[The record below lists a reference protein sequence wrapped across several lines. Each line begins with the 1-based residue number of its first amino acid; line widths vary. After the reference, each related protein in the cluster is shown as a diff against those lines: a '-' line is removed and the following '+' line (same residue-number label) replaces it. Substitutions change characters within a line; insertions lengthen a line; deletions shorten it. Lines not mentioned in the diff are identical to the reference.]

1 MTVIF
6 SSSVMLKS
14 EYFTL
19 QKQLFGIDTDTLK
32 QSYGL
37 CLEEDS
43 SKTLQVET
51 YVWFNKRDP
60 NLHGEW
66 DFEPLF
72 PGENTV
78 DQLVEITKVLGT
90 PTREEIRCMNPN
102 YTDFRFPQIKAHPWH
117 KVCFHLTLVVPRGT
131 TICCLA
137 ACCVYHSS

>member
-1 MTVIF
+1 MTKIVCF
-6 SSSVMLKS
+6 QNGSFEL
-14 EYFTL
+14 
-19 QKQLFGIDTDTLK
+19 
-32 QSYGL
+32 
-37 CLEEDS
+37 DS

-117 KVCFHLTLVVPRGT
+117 KVLFARMISDKNVP
-131 TICCLA
+131 L
-137 ACCVYHSS
+137 HK